1 MLNFFP
7 SNFRDDIHFSSRWI
21 SAKQLPNRGRC
32 ENFGAKLT
40 HPCEFLRLLIGRI
53 IFIITR
59 AITSF
64 AILIGRIIFLKCELQ
79 LFACEN
85 LWHSFPERVYQYV
98 VKWIFLTRLLNSTEH
113 ITFQSPSKNVVQAN
127 FQEQVKWKKNLSL
140 YISLTVLL
148 NPVLKNSKNGAPWF
162 LYLSST

>member
-7 SNFRDDIHFSSRWI
+7 SNFRNDIHFSSRWI

-40 HPCEFLRLLIGRI
+40 HLCEFLRLLIGRI
-53 IFIITR
+53 IFITR

-85 LWHSFPERVYQYV
+85 LWHISRESISVCSKV
-98 VKWIFLTRLLNSTEH
+98 NLLNQVTKFNRTYNFS
-113 ITFQSPSKNVVQAN
+113 ITFEELCSGKFSRTSKM
-127 FQEQVKWKKNLSL
+127 KKKSFA
-140 YISLTVLL
+140 V
-148 NPVLKNSKNGAPWF
+148 
-162 LYLSST
+162 YLPNCTIKSGTQK